1 MAKNKKPRKAYN
13 PNKTLYKRPPCF
25 RYTKEEGEELKTR
38 AHMHLDAFAHQ
49 KATAG
54 DYLAV
59 RFRVEVGLKLL
70 THFHYEDAVASW
82 MVLKEGSDILDKVR
96 ARRTTLGRWAM
107 GDPEVTH
114 LRTCLF
120 HVEEVQDKTTRVEQ
134 MPAFVSV
141 NANLEHSLF
150 EQLP

>member
-1 MAKNKKPRKAYN
+1 MANNKKPRKAYN
-13 PNKTLYKRPPCF
+13 PHKTQYKRPPCF

-38 AHMHLDAFAHQ
+38 VHMHLDCFAHQ

-54 DYLAV
+54 DYLAL
-59 RFRVEVGLKLL
+59 RFRIEVGLKLL
-70 THFHYEDAVASW
+70 THFQYQDAVASW
-82 MVLKEGSDILDKVR
+82 KVLKEGSDILDKVR
-96 ARRTTLGRWAM
+96 ERRDNLGRWAM

-134 MPAFVSV
+134 MPAFIE
-141 NANLEHSLF
+141 ANKALDHALF
-150 EQLP
+150 TTHP